1 MAVLDFVSYKK
12 GVTFST
18 RLRVLLNVMKIRLN
32 FYEIFWM
39 LDIWIGTIEEN
50 GCLYIIVL
58 SFV

>member
-1 MAVLDFVSYKK
+1 MTVLDFVSYKK